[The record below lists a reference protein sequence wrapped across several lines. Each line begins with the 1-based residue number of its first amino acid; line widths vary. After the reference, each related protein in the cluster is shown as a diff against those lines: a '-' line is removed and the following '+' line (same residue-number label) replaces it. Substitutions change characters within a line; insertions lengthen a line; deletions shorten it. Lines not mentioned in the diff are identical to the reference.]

1 MWMWSKFEKPLC
13 AKIRHD
19 SCRLLRP
26 ANHGS
31 ISAKTHV
38 SKKEDSH
45 SVWHRL
51 YRQNHRSSND
61 FCHPQVCQSSGS
73 ILPER
78 REMIYLYNLS
88 RPGIGQRFFVHPY
101 DFTTLKKWKVS
112 AMVLAPTSN
121 HPRMTPSF
129 GRRCSPW
136 QSDARLL
143 IDLSA
148 RTYIMESVGP
158 WACEKIVAIK
168 LKHMW

>member
-1 MWMWSKFEKPLC
+1 MAAFLQRLMFQKK
-13 AKIRHD
+13 KIAIQYGID
-19 SCRLLRP
+19 SIDRIIGQ
-26 ANHGS
+26 AT
-31 ISAKTHV
+31 ISAI
-38 SKKEDSH
+38 
-45 SVWHRL
+45 HRFVKVL
-51 YRQNHRSSND
+51 EAFYLSE
-61 FCHPQVCQSSGS
+61 GKWYTY
-73 ILPER
+73 IL
-78 REMIYLYNLS
+78 ILS